1 MSKSRVFLSIYF
13 SDGITDRRKK
23 RDLTLSF
30 NDDNELYKVCKAL
43 GSAEIKKL
51 IKIDSYGELVNKA
64 EAEGRPLGN
73 FIKHALWNALKNE
86 KKNTIS

>member
-23 RDLTLSF
+23 KDLTLSF

-51 IKIDSYGELVNKA
+51 IKINSYRELVNKA

-73 FIKHALWNALKNE
+73 FIKHRLRVHFEDE
-86 KKNTIS
+86 KEDPSS